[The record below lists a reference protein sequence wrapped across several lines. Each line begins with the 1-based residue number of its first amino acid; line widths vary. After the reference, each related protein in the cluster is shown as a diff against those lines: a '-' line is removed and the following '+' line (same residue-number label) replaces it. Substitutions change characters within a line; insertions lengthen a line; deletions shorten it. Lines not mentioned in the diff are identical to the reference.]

1 MKPKLLLFL
10 ITLGLGLSNAC
21 SGSQTPENNL
31 QISTKAPAFRVTDQ
45 NGKTVTLLSL
55 HKDGPVILT
64 FLRSFY

>member
-1 MKPKLLLFL
+1 MKMKHLLVLV
-10 ITLGLGLSNAC
+10 LGLGLFNAC
-21 SGSQTPENNL
+21 GGSQNPENNL
-31 QISTKAPAFRVTDQ
+31 QISTKAPAFSVPDQ